1 MAVRVSR
8 RKLAMHAADR
18 LVQGDAAVL
27 DEVAALLKTEK
38 RARDI
43 DLLVAAIEA
52 ELAAR
57 GVVVAIVESARA
69 LTGEARAAV
78 TELVAADA
86 DATVQLRE
94 VVRPELIGGVKIT
107 TPTAVLDMTIAKKLN
122 DLRAN
127 NKSGGNE

>member
-8 RKLAMHAADR
+8 RKLAMHVADR

-38 RARDI
+38 RAHDI

-57 GVVVAIVESARA
+57 GVVVATVESARE
-69 LTGEARAAV
+69 LTDTARTAV
-78 TELVAADA
+78 TDLVADGSAS
-86 DATVQLRE
+86 VHLRE
-94 VVRPELIGGVKIT
+94 IVRPELIGGMKVT
-107 TPTAVLDMTIAKKLN
+107 TPTAVLDATIAKKLN

-127 NKSGGNE
+127 NK

>member
-8 RKLAMHAADR
+8 RKLAMHVADR

-38 RARDI
+38 RAHDI

-57 GVVVAIVESARA
+57 GVVVATVESAHE
-69 LTGEARAAV
+69 LTDTARAAV
-78 TELVAADA
+78 TDLLS
-86 DATVQLRE
+86 ATDDTAVHLRE
-94 VVRPELIGGVKIT
+94 IVRPELLGGVKIT
-107 TPTAVLDMTIAKKLN
+107 TPTAVLDATIAKKLN

-127 NKSGGNE
+127 NK